1 MTQTCLRQG
10 DVLGRLGGEEFAIFL
25 PQASEGEAS
34 QVAERLRAQVAAQ
47 PCQTAR
53 GPVALSVSIG
63 VALCEPG
70 ERPEAAL
77 GRADR
82 AMYQAKGEGRNR
94 VQIWGAVT
102 SASV

>member
-1 MTQTCLRQG
+1 MH
-10 DVLGRLGGEEFAIFL
+10 GR
-25 PQASEGEAS
+25 
-34 QVAERLRAQVAAQ
+34 
-47 PCQTAR
+47 CW
-53 GPVALSVSIG
+53 PVALSVSIG
-63 VALCEPG
+63 VTLCEPN

>member
-1 MTQTCLRQG
+1 M
-10 DVLGRLGGEEFAIFL
+10 
-25 PQASEGEAS
+25 
-34 QVAERLRAQVAAQ
+34 
-47 PCQTAR
+47 
-53 GPVALSVSIG
+53 SIG
-63 VALCEPG
+63 VTLCEPG